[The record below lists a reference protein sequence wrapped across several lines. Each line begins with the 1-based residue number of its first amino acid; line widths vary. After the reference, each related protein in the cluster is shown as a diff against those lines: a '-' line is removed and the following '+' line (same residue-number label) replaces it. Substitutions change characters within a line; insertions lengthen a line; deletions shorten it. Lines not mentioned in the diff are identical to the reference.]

1 MIRYIIYVSS
11 IIICFSCSSTKKLNQ
26 EVVYTETSGLTLEF
40 VFNSK
45 TSGFVN
51 VVEKKDTIPFG
62 YKLNK
67 TKKEVVDPKQKV
79 RKNIPFFEYNINYLN
94 DEHKKYDV
102 LEKFKVLYSLKKQKK
117 IIYKSHN

>member
-40 VFNSK
+40 VFNSRK
-45 TSGFVN
+45 SGFVY

-62 YKLNK
+62 YILNK
-67 TKKEVVDPKQKV
+67 TKKEVVDPKQKA

-94 DEHKKYDV
+94 EAHKKYDV